1 MVHGHGYVEL
11 EVGVHAQDHLD
22 LGVRPLVAD
31 HRHVIS
37 SLRCRQQLPPEEQE
51 RTDECAVRGRVTN
64 ELLF

>member
-31 HRHVIS
+31 HRVTS
-37 SLRCRQQLPPEEQE
+37 SAPFALASSFHPRNRRE
-51 RTDECAVRGRVTN
+51 RTNV
-64 ELLF
+64 L